1 MPTDTHNRRS
11 ILSPPSQGGAG
22 GGSSSLVSNLNSQYI
37 SAANRLQGRKGVQRI
52 VAYTESYDDILFWN
66 NLLSEVED
74 EVRDTTGRKLRFE
87 VMLPSRTSLGR
98 GKKIALGNR
107 LGPNMIACVDADYDY
122 LHQGATPI
130 SEIVCTSPY
139 VLHTYA
145 YAIENLQCYAP
156 TLQRVCVMA
165 TLNDKEI
172 FDFRDYLSRYSQTIY
187 RLFIW
192 NVWVYRYGLHT
203 HFSLSHFAEIVAID
217 DFSLNNAERTLELL
231 KNRCNKKMAALQRQF
246 PQGRDTYKPL
256 QEQLAALGVTPET
269 TYLYMRGH
277 DLFDHVVGP
286 ILDAVCT
293 RLRRDREA
301 EISRLACHSRQCQNE
316 LASYQHS
323 CAPWA
328 EMLRKHDAFHRASL
342 YKRIIGD
349 ALRLTATPDKQAAP
363 SPDTQPTNTPD

>member
-1 MPTDTHNRRS
+1 MP
-11 ILSPPSQGGAG
+11 
-22 GGSSSLVSNLNSQYI
+22 SSLTQNLNSSYI
-37 SAANRLQGRKGVQRI
+37 SAANRLQGRKGVRRI
-52 VAYTESYDDILFWN
+52 VAYVESYDDILFWN

-74 EVRDTTGRKLRFE
+74 TVREETGKKLRFE
-87 VMLPSRTSLGR
+87 VMLPSRTSLCR

-122 LHQGATPI
+122 LHQGITPI
-130 SEIVCTSPY
+130 SKEVCDNPF

-165 TLNDKEI
+165 TLNDTEL
-172 FDFRDYLSRYSQTIY
+172 FDFRDFMSRYSQAIF

-192 NVWVYRYGLHT
+192 NVWVYRYGHHA
-203 HFSLSHFAEIVAID
+203 HFSLSHFAETVAID
-217 DFSLNNAERTLELL
+217 DFNLSAPDKCLEALRH
-231 KNRCNKKMAALQRQF
+231 RCNKKMAALQQQF
-246 PQGRDTYKPL
+246 PQGRDTYRPL

-277 DLFDHVVGP
+277 DLFEHVVGP
-286 ILDAVCT
+286 VLDAVCS
-293 RLRRDREA
+293 RLRREREN
-301 EISRLACHSRQCQNE
+301 EIASLACHGKQRQNE

-328 EMLRKHDAFHRASL
+328 EMLRKHDAFHRAAL
-342 YKRIIGD
+342 YKRIIED
-349 ALRLTATPDKQAAP
+349 ALKIVETTTDHPISTP
-363 SPDTQPTNTPD
+363 

>member
-1 MPTDTHNRRS
+1 MSMP
-11 ILSPPSQGGAG
+11 
-22 GGSSSLVSNLNSQYI
+22 SSLTQNLNSQYI
-37 SAANRLQGRKGVQRI
+37 SAANRLQGRKGVRRI

-74 EVRDTTGRKLRFE
+74 EMRETMGKKVHFE
-87 VMLPSRTSLGR
+87 VMLPSRTNLGR

-122 LHQGATPI
+122 LHQGITPI
-130 SEIVCTSPY
+130 SQLVCESPY

-156 TLQRVCVMA
+156 TLQRVCVA
-165 TLNDKEI
+165 ASLNDKELL
-172 FDFRDYLSRYSQTIY
+172 DFRDFFSRYSQIIY

-192 NVWVYRYGLHT
+192 NVWVYRYGYHS
-203 HFSLSHFAEIVAID
+203 HFSLSHFAEIVALD
-217 DFSLNNAERTLELL
+217 DFNLSAPDRCLENLRG
-231 KNRCNKKMAALQRQF
+231 RCNKKMTALQRQF
-246 PQGRDTYKPL
+246 PQGKDTYKPL
-256 QEQLAALGVTPET
+256 QEQLTALGVTPET

-286 ILDAVCT
+286 VLDAVCT
-293 RLRRDREA
+293 RLRRDRES

-323 CAPWA
+323 CASWS

-342 YKRIIGD
+342 YKHIVED
-349 ALRLTATPDKQAAP
+349 ALKLASLDVKM
-363 SPDTQPTNTPD
+363 

>member
-1 MPTDTHNRRS
+1 MP
-11 ILSPPSQGGAG
+11 
-22 GGSSSLVSNLNSQYI
+22 SSLTQNLNSSFI

-74 EVRDTTGRKLRFE
+74 EVRETTGRKVRFE
-87 VMLPSRTSLGR
+87 VMLPSRKSLGR
-98 GKKIALGNR
+98 GKKIALGNT

-122 LHQGATPI
+122 LYQGATPI
-130 SEIVCTSPY
+130 SKEVCTNPY

-145 YAIENLQCYAP
+145 YAIENLQCYVP

-172 FDFRDYLSRYSQTIY
+172 FNFREFFSSYSQIIY

-203 HFSLSHFAEIVAID
+203 HFSLGHFAEIVAID
-217 DFSLNNAERTLELL
+217 DFNLANPQHTLEQL
-231 KNRCNKKMAALQRQF
+231 KQRCNKKMAQLQRQF

-256 QEQLAALGVTPET
+256 QQQLEALGVVPET

-286 ILDAVCT
+286 VLDKVCT
-293 RLRRDREA
+293 RLRREREA
-301 EISRLACHSRQCQNE
+301 EIASLACHDRQCQNE

-342 YKRIIGD
+342 YKRIIED
-349 ALRLTATPDKQAAP
+349 ALRVTENAR
-363 SPDTQPTNTPD
+363 

>member
-1 MPTDTHNRRS
+1 MP
-11 ILSPPSQGGAG
+11 
-22 GGSSSLVSNLNSQYI
+22 SSLTQNLNSQYVA
-37 SAANRLQGRKGVQRI
+37 AANRLQGRKGTRRI

-74 EVRDTTGRKLRFE
+74 EVRETTGRRVHFE
-87 VMLPSRTSLGR
+87 VMLPSRNNLGR
-98 GKKIALGNR
+98 GKKIALSNR

-130 SEIVCTSPY
+130 SEMVCQSPY
-139 VLHTYA
+139 VVHTYA

-156 TLQRVCVMA
+156 TLQRVCVAA

-172 FDFRDYLSRYSQTIY
+172 FDFRDFMARYSQTIY

-203 HFSLSHFAEIVAID
+203 HFSLSHFAETVAID
-217 DFSLNNAERTLELL
+217 DFNLANPERTLDLL
-231 KNRCNKKMAALQRQF
+231 RQRCNRKMAALQKQF
-246 PQGRDTYKPL
+246 PQGRETYKPL

-286 ILDAVCT
+286 ILDCVCT
-293 RLRRDREA
+293 RLRRDRER
-301 EISRLACHSRQCQNE
+301 EISTYAVHARQKQNE
-316 LASYQHS
+316 LAAYQHS
-323 CAPWA
+323 CAPWV
-328 EMLRKHDAFHRASL
+328 EMLRKHEAFHRAAL
-342 YKRIIGD
+342 YKRIMED
-349 ALRLTATPDKQAAP
+349 ARKIAESDEQNPRQTR
-363 SPDTQPTNTPD
+363 PTEP

>member
-1 MPTDTHNRRS
+1 MSQTEIRQQKEVT
-11 ILSPPSQGGAG
+11 PPRPSREVSGGGA
-22 GGSSSLVSNLNSQYI
+22 STLLSNLNSRYVA
-37 SAANRLQGRKGVQRI
+37 AANRLQGRKGVCRI

-74 EVRDTTGRKLRFE
+74 ELRETTGRKVHFE
-87 VMLPSRTSLGR
+87 VMLPSRNSLGR

-130 SEIVCTSPY
+130 SQEVCTNPY

-165 TLNDKEI
+165 TLNDREI
-172 FDFRDYLSRYSQTIY
+172 LDFRDFMARYSQIIY

-192 NVWVYRYGLHT
+192 NVWVYRYGHHA
-203 HFSLSHFAEIVAID
+203 HFSLSHFAEVVALERFNLD
-217 DFSLNNAERTLELL
+217 NPERSLEALRQ
-231 KNRCNKKMAALQRQF
+231 RCNKKMAQLQQLF
-246 PQGRDTYKPL
+246 PQGRDTYRPL

-277 DLFDHVVGP
+277 DLFEHVVGP
-286 ILDAVCT
+286 VLDAVCT
-293 RLRRDREA
+293 RLRREREA
-301 EISRLACHSRQCQNE
+301 EICAYACHDRQKQNE

-323 CAPWA
+323 CASWA

-342 YKRIIGD
+342 YRRIVAD
-349 ALRLTATPDKQAAP
+349 ALKLTEQA
-363 SPDTQPTNTPD
+363 